1 MNAQLEATKEI
12 LRYAVLLIV
21 SWIITGA
28 LQYVTTLPQTETTA
42 ILLIVLRWLD
52 KYLYVDKGYKL
63 TQF

>member
-1 MNAQLEATKEI
+1 MKAYWEATKEI
-12 LRYAVLLIV
+12 LRYVLLLAV

-28 LQYVTTLPQTETTA
+28 LQYVTALPQTETTV

-52 KYLYVDKGYKL
+52 KALYVGKGYKL